1 MGHLGVD
8 WKRLRRFLHRVHE
21 RFPLERVLLFGS
33 RARGDELETSDYD
46 LLLVSEAFRALTWR
60 ERLRQIMDLWD
71 LEVDLQP
78 LCYTPE
84 EFVRKRQ
91 ELCVVAEAVES
102 GQALWPEAPETCP
115 PPPDP

>member
-8 WKRLRRFLHRVHE
+8 RTRLRRFLHRVHE

-33 RARGDELETSDYD
+33 RARGDELDVSDYD
-46 LLLVSEAFRALTWR
+46 LLLVSDGFRGLTWQ
-60 ERLRQIMDLWD
+60 ERLRQVMDLWD

-84 EFVRKRQ
+84 ELARKRG
-91 ELCVVAEAVES
+91 EMTVVAEAVRE
-102 GQALWPEAPETCP
+102 GWQVWPE
-115 PPPDP
+115 